1 MFIRHKPNKPKRIK
15 PLIQEVVP
23 QEQPLEEPIDVAEVA
38 AQKVEEVMN
47 MAPVGLVVEDAIAF
61 LDQACEEECA
71 EEPVEPIG
79 EIEPAQDLDEV
90 SSSDEGDTT
99 E

>member
-1 MFIRHKPNKPKRIK
+1 MFIRQRSNAHKKPVKK
-15 PLIQEVVP
+15 QEAVP
-23 QEQPLEEPIDVAEVA
+23 QEQPLVDVAEVA

-47 MAPVGLVVEDAIAF
+47 MAPASLMVEEAIAF

-71 EEPVEPIG
+71 DEPVEPIG
-79 EIEPAQDLDEV
+79 EAEPAQDFDDEV